1 VSDDSRSSPEMTL
14 VECPHCKQLVPSA
27 PFCGDCGARL
37 METGDRGRGRVSAY
51 AAAPHE
57 PVLRPSV
64 ITTLFPHLPHRHT
77 HLFRDLLVAGIAI
90 VGILCAFRLFSSAT
104 IAAALIL
111 PILYILYLYEAEIY
125 EREPVLVIGATFV
138 AGAALAVGYTL
149 VTAHF
154 LRPSFS
160 PAIRDVLL
168 YGVIYPLIAQLL
180 MIAGPLLLLGRK
192 HFDETLDGLTFG
204 AASGLGFTMAA
215 IIAGYWHTLTT
226 TLITSGPAVDEVL
239 RLLRLGVFGALVNA
253 STTALITSS
262 LWLRRSGRSRGWHGA
277 MWRDLPAAIA
287 LAFLLQIALGVLT
300 TVVNDL
306 LAVVV
311 IWGIGA
317 AVSLV
322 LLRIVVHHALL
333 DEGAEHQIG
342 EPTACPECHRLVPTM
357 LFCPNCGVARS
368 AAPKRRGTETQGA
381 PDAASAGA
389 AG

>member
-1 VSDDSRSSPEMTL
+1 MSDDTRPGPEMNV
-14 VECPHCKQLVPSA
+14 VECPHCHQLVPSA
-27 PFCGDCGARL
+27 PFCGDCGAHL
-37 METGDRGRGRVSAY
+37 MEAGEQARSRVSAY
-51 AAAPHE
+51 AASPHE
-57 PVLRPSV
+57 PVVRPSV

-77 HLFRDLLVAGIAI
+77 HVFRDLLIAGIAI
-90 VGILCAFRLFSSAT
+90 VGVLCAFRLFSSAT

-111 PILYILYLYEAEIY
+111 PILYIIYLYEVEVY
-125 EREPVLVIGATFV
+125 EHEPLLVIGATFV

-149 VTAHF
+149 VSAHF
-154 LRPSFS
+154 LRASITS
-160 PAIRDVLL
+160 SVGDVLL
-168 YGVIYPLIAQLL
+168 YGVVYPLIAQLL

-204 AASGLGFTMAA
+204 AASGLGFTMAS

-226 TLITSGPAVDEVL
+226 TLVSSGPAVDEVL
-239 RLLRLGVFGALVNA
+239 RLLRLGIFGAIVNA
-253 STTALITSS
+253 STTALVTSS
-262 LWLRRSGRSRGWHGA
+262 LWLQRNGRSRGWHGA
-277 MWRDLPAAIA
+277 IWRDAPAAIA

-317 AVSLV
+317 AISLV

-342 EPTACPECHRLVPTM
+342 EPSPCPECHRLVPTM
-357 LFCPNCGVARS
+357 LFCPACGVARS
-368 AAPKRRGTETQGA
+368 AAPKRRGTEPQRA
-381 PDAASAGA
+381 PDPASAGA
-389 AG
+389 SG